1 VDRDIQKNIAFR
13 PSNILL
19 VLITRRDYDSHDAVN
34 SPGSTPYTNDDLEDI
49 KAGRHIF
56 LQRLALEVAN
66 FLIWFAETHKIP
78 TISDDRRSGGI
89 SVMGWSIGTLGPMAL
104 LGHPHVIPKDSQQ
117 KLASYLRQ
125 VILYSAFLP
134 HRYPIS
140 LQ

>member
-1 VDRDIQKNIAFR
+1 
-13 PSNILL
+13 
-19 VLITRRDYDSHDAVN
+19 VLITRRDYDSHDAVD

-49 KAGRHIF
+49 KAGRDIF

-134 HRYPIS
+134 YHYPIS

>member
-1 VDRDIQKNIAFR
+1 V
-13 PSNILL
+13 L
-19 VLITRRDYDSHDAVN
+19 VTRRDYDSHDAID
-34 SPGSTPYTNDDLEDI
+34 SPGSTPHTDDELEDI
-49 KAGRHIF
+49 KAGRDIF

-78 TISDDRRSGGI
+78 AISDDRKSGGI
-89 SVMGWSIGTLGPMAL
+89 SVMGWSIGTLSPMAL
-104 LGHPHVIPKDSQQ
+104 LGHPHIILKESQQ

-134 HRYPIS
+134 HRNPIS